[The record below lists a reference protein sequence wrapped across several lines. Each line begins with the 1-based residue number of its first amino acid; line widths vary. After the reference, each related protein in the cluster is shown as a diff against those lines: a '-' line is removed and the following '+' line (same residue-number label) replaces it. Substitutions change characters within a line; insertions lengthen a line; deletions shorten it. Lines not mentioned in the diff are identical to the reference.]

1 MNILI
6 AAYYTAPFG
15 GNFIGSMQDLALKI
29 REKGDNIV
37 FLFPLLQSGKRP
49 WVHWLEN
56 SGYQV
61 ILADLNA
68 KEEQQIEFLRDVLDK
83 NQIDLIHLHFDM
95 YFGLVMHHSEV
106 FAKCKVLIH
115 DHMGYSTGH
124 SIIKQRIRF
133 ALYSAIYFKRGY
145 GLITVSK
152 QKKKAYPFLAKKWY
166 IPNGLSLKRNVDHF
180 ASREETRQELGVQ
193 DDQILVTLLGWDMKR
208 KGVDIAAKA
217 VSKLYEEGKNVVLGL
232 LGGSAKQYHSFIR
245 QYGVDP
251 ESPWINYLDGR
262 EDIYSLHRAADVF
275 LSASRDEGFPYAILE
290 AISQETP
297 VVVSDIPETRWA
309 LEYNKCSVYPVEDF
323 NACADAIM
331 QSASFGRNKSNADD
345 LVDRFSIDNWCKNV
359 IEKYDKMVKR

>member
-15 GNFIGSMQDLALKI
+15 GNFIGSLQDLALKI

-37 FLFPLLQSGKRP
+37 FLFPLIQSGKRP
-49 WVHWLEN
+49 WMEWLEN

-61 ILADLNA
+61 ILADLNV
-68 KEEQQIEFLRDVLDK
+68 KEEQQIEFLREVLDK

-106 FAKCKVLIH
+106 FAKRKVLIH

-124 SIIKQRIRF
+124 SIIKQRIKF

-145 GLITVSK
+145 GLITVSE

-208 KGVDIAAKA
+208 KGVDIAVQAIA
-217 VSKLYEEGKNVVLGL
+217 KLYEEGHHVVLGL
-232 LGGSAKQYHSFIR
+232 IGGDVEEYHSFIK

-251 ESPWINYLDGR
+251 DSPCILYIESR
-262 EDIYSLHRAADVF
+262 EDIY
-275 LSASRDEGFPYAILE
+275 
-290 AISQETP
+290 
-297 VVVSDIPETRWA
+297 
-309 LEYNKCSVYPVEDF
+309 
-323 NACADAIM
+323 
-331 QSASFGRNKSNADD
+331 
-345 LVDRFSIDNWCKNV
+345 
-359 IEKYDKMVKR
+359 